1 MWPPLAATTARHR
14 RVIDPMMA
22 RGRFGVT
29 DIAARRKRVIYA
41 ARVSRK
47 EGRNFS
53 SAARNFRF
61 TSSQKPRRNL
71 TVSNRA
77 WEIPLCGFGAVGC
90 GPLPVEEAVAGG
102 AAGKG
107 SEVNGVALEGAAAP
121 AGGAVA
127 ESGGSPSGVAT
138 TGGDASDAMAK
149 AAETLVRTRAWR
161 TLAGPHRKTRG
172 PQRIPAYPLQLS
184 GQEVAPKASKPTAQE
199 PPATDPK
206 QQTHTERQFT
216 TTVRPTHGQHTV
228 NTRPTYGQHD
238 GQHLAVRMRNANQE
252 LKLWYGA
259 ATASLHFK

>member
-29 DIAARRKRVIYA
+29 DIAVRRKRVIYA

-53 SAARNFRF
+53 SAARNSRF

-77 WEIPLCGFGAVGC
+77 WEIPLRRFGAVGC

-172 PQRIPAYPLQLS
+172 PQCIPAHPPGYPAKRLLLRYQNRRS
-184 GQEVAPKASKPTAQE
+184 RQPPYGQ
-199 PPATDPK
+199 
-206 QQTHTERQFT
+206 HTVHT
-216 TTVRPTHGQHTV
+216 INAHGQHTA
-228 NTRPTYGQHD
+228 NTTVSISRS
-238 GQHLAVRMRNANQE
+238 E
-252 LKLWYGA
+252 
-259 ATASLHFK
+259 